1 MAFFGLTALGPQN
14 CFQVSLLDFSYL
26 DVFTDVDME
35 NAFNRVDQ
43 QKRGFLH
50 PEQVEEFLSELYH
63 GKPKACDLA
72 RFTEKMKT
80 FFADYG
86 EEETSRVTLG
96 DIRSTM
102 TQLKKEVEE
111 ETNQAKWHRGS
122 GSDLNSNQSFRE
134 TVRRHEYIARGPR
147 ERYARTVTAVQEH
160 GWQDQLEINKQVV
173 HGKKSCAETVYASE
187 LVKSGVYF

>member
-102 TQLKKEVEE
+102 TQLKKEV
-111 ETNQAKWHRGS
+111 
-122 GSDLNSNQSFRE
+122 
-134 TVRRHEYIARGPR
+134 RRHEYIARGPR